1 MYNVRMRRVR
11 VTIVVVENQCVTD
24 CEFAFVVLGIQRAM
38 CTRHIVI
45 CVLPGSATFFH
56 IIS

>member
-1 MYNVRMRRVR
+1 MYNVTMGRVR
-11 VTIVVVENQCVTD
+11 VTIVVVENQYVTYY
-24 CEFAFVVLGIQRAM
+24 EFAFVAVGIQRAM

-45 CVLPGSATFFH
+45 CVLPGSAMFFH